1 LRIVTRP
8 DFDGVVC
15 AVLLYDAEEITA
27 PVEWVE
33 PGDVQKGLVE
43 IRGNDIIANLPY
55 DDRCALWF
63 DHHFT
68 NRIDKPFNG
77 AYREA
82 PSAAGII
89 YAHYPGK
96 FPANRRILVAAADK
110 IDSADL
116 SMDEVLQPEKHD
128 FVLLAMTISNQENPD
143 EAYWNRLVTLLREKT
158 VDAVLA
164 DAEVQKNCDRVILEN
179 RRYREMLIRCTR
191 VHGQVAVTDFRPL
204 EKSPT
209 GNRFL
214 VYSLFPAAHVHIRI
228 SRDTRQ
234 PGWIA
239 VNVGHSI
246 FNRACKV
253 NVGLL
258 LSRYEGGGHPG
269 AGACRFPVSKSDEYL
284 PRIIETL
291 VRNDPLENL

>member
-1 LRIVTRP
+1 
-8 DFDGVVC
+8 
-15 AVLLYDAEEITA
+15 
-27 PVEWVE
+27 
-33 PGDVQKGLVE
+33 
-43 IRGNDIIANLPY
+43 
-55 DDRCALWF
+55 
-63 DHHFT
+63 
-68 NRIDKPFNG
+68 
-77 AYREA
+77 
-82 PSAAGII
+82 
-89 YAHYPGK
+89 
-96 FPANRRILVAAADK
+96 
-110 IDSADL
+110 
-116 SMDEVLQPEKHD
+116 
-128 FVLLAMTISNQENPD
+128 
-143 EAYWNRLVTLLREKT
+143 
-158 VDAVLA
+158 
-164 DAEVQKNCDRVILEN
+164 
-179 RRYREMLIRCTR
+179 MLIRCTR
-191 VHGQVAVTDFRPL
+191 VQGQVAVTDFRPL